1 MKTWALSTRSSRP
14 TCRVAA
20 LYPVKKWNTE
30 TVIQFIR
37 HSGLEEYEQSF
48 RDNQIIGEN
57 LLKMDDN
64 DMRELGVKAQGHIVK
79 FRKCISKLLKINETQ
94 KRKRKIN
101 NKLLALRTH
110 NIEKSPPNR
119 ISWDPEALAPA
130 VQNQDPLGDSEESSS
145 EASDASMKKTKKTT
159 SGMSAAEKKKGDSI
173 EVKRKL
179 RKCSD
184 DIAFKRS
191 SSESSDELED
201 RPKEVEAGC
210 SNNVITIYDR
220 KRPKFKR
227 THSLVYGGDELNLPQ
242 NNLEEAEQ
250 GPAVL
255 KSESK

>member
-1 MKTWALSTRSSRP
+1 M
-14 TCRVAA
+14 
-20 LYPVKKWNTE
+20 
-30 TVIQFIR
+30 
-37 HSGLEEYEQSF
+37 EEYEQSF

-57 LLKMDDN
+57 LLKMGDN
-64 DMRELGVKAQGHIVK
+64 DLRELGVKAQGHIVK

-110 NIEKSPPNR
+110 NIEINPPNR
-119 ISWDPEALAPA
+119 IKWEADAPVPA
-130 VQNQDPLGDSEESSS
+130 IENQDVQGDSEETSS

-159 SGMSAAEKKKGDSI
+159 SGVSATDKKKGDSI

-191 SSESSDELED
+191 SFESSSEVED
-201 RPKEVEAGC
+201 RVKELDAI
-210 SNNVITIYDR
+210 SKNNMITIYDR
-220 KRPKFKR
+220 KKPKFKR
-227 THSLVYGGDELNLPQ
+227 AHSLVYGGDEIHSPSNPS
-242 NNLEEAEQ
+242 EDVEQ
-250 GPAVL
+250 GPTVL

>member
-1 MKTWALSTRSSRP
+1 
-14 TCRVAA
+14 V
-20 LYPVKKWNTE
+20 
-30 TVIQFIR
+30 QFIR

-48 RDNQIIGEN
+48 KDNQIIGEN

-64 DMRELGVKAQGHIVK
+64 DLRELGVKAQGHIVK

-119 ISWDPEALAPA
+119 ISWDPEAPAPA
-130 VQNQDPLGDSEESSS
+130 IEDQDPLGDSEESSS
-145 EASDASMKKTKKTT
+145 EASDVSMKKTKKTT
-159 SGMSAAEKKKGDSI
+159 SGVSATEKKKGDSI

-191 SSESSDELED
+191 SSESSCEPED
-201 RPKEVEAGC
+201 RPKDLETAPK
-210 SNNVITIYDR
+210 NNMITIYDR

-227 THSLVYGGDELNLPQ
+227 THSLVYGGDEVNSPLNPI
-242 NNLEEAEQ
+242 EEVEQ